1 MYTVIAQQDSKLN
14 VKIAR
19 AAKRDSSS
27 MTAIAVL
34 GFTFLPAMLVAV
46 SSPPHPLIHSHPL
59 IHIKSMFS
67 MSMFD
72 FSATSSST
80 FVNPNFWVYWAVTI
94 PLTLAV
100 LTIFNIWMRVQK
112 DMKGIEVESFKQE
125 RTMVVQSMHEAN
137 LALNTPFYPGK
148 GLPGHIF

>member
-1 MYTVIAQQDSKLN
+1 
-14 VKIAR
+14 
-19 AAKRDSSS
+19 
-27 MTAIAVL
+27 
-34 GFTFLPAMLVAV
+34 
-46 SSPPHPLIHSHPL
+46 
-59 IHIKSMFS
+59 MFS

-72 FSATSSST
+72 FSAPPGSAS
-80 FVNPNFWVYWAVTI
+80 FVNSNFWVYWAVTI

-100 LTIFNIWMRVQK
+100 LTIFRLWMSFQRE
-112 DMKGIEVESFKQE
+112 MKGIEGESLKQE